1 MRGDKIEIK
10 NILFPCDL
18 REPSLKLLPYVV
30 SMSDKYSSMIYL
42 LHVIEDISKWGGM
55 YIPHVPMELYQKEA
69 IEATEK
75 VVDKIYREDLNS
87 RPNFQ
92 SLVLSGKPASE
103 ILRVIDSKA
112 IDLVIMGTHG
122 YKGLERTI
130 FGSVAEKVVRESSA
144 PVLIINP
151 NKI

>member
-1 MRGDKIEIK
+1 MIEIK

-18 REPSLKLLPYVV
+18 RESSLKLLPYVV
-30 SMSDKYSSMIYL
+30 SMSEKYSSMIYL
-42 LHVIEDISKWGGM
+42 LHVVEDISQWGGM
-55 YIPHVPMELYQKEA
+55 YIPHVPLDLYQKEA
-69 IEATEK
+69 MEAAEK
-75 VVDKIYREDLNS
+75 VVEKIYREDMNS
-87 RPNFQ
+87 RPDFQ

-130 FGSVAEKVVRESSA
+130 FGSVVQRVIRESPA
-144 PVLIINP
+144 PVFVINP